1 MKDESLID
9 ERIIRL
15 KKQKERIQTQKALL
29 LLKGAQLILEDKFS
43 YELAL
48 SVLSHSWKPSSD
60 KQKEEWTK
68 SAPTFRRTLRNT
80 RKGSSPQSGTFE
92 DESAQDESSR
102 SKLSREEAS
111 QPTAEN
117 P

>member
-1 MKDESLID
+1 MEDESLID

-29 LLKGAQLILEDKFS
+29 FLKGAKIILEDKFS

-48 SVLSHSWKPSSD
+48 SILSHSWKPSTD
-60 KQKEEWTK
+60 KQKEEWMK
-68 SAPTFRRTLRNT
+68 SAPTFRRTPRNT
-80 RKGSSPQSGTFE
+80 RKGSSSQSGTFE
-92 DESAQDESSR
+92 DESSR
-102 SKLSREEAS
+102 SKFSREETS
-111 QPTAEN
+111 QPAAEN